1 MSDSFDVE
9 ITMSIDIE
17 AIERE
22 LVGAEVKVI
31 QAARADMLNDI
42 RKQWTGW
49 KYKDKKPEQRGNSF
63 RGWKGSEQTQANA
76 FAILI
81 ENQARTY
88 HDPTKGYSAYVKRRK
103 GAQPEFEIVF
113 ENLLQSNV
121 PRLVDDLS
129 AAIADTINTD
139 GPPKR
144 VRQNRTSSYQ
154 RMTIE

>member
-49 KYKDKKPEQRGNSF
+49 K
-63 RGWKGSEQTQANA
+63 
-76 FAILI
+76 
-81 ENQARTY
+81 
-88 HDPTKGYSAYVKRRK
+88 
-103 GAQPEFEIVF
+103 
-113 ENLLQSNV
+113 
-121 PRLVDDLS
+121 
-129 AAIADTINTD
+129 
-139 GPPKR
+139 
-144 VRQNRTSSYQ
+144 
-154 RMTIE
+154 